1 MTNVRLANVLSVG
14 SGRTLL
20 LAGIASAC
28 LIGPGTASAISVYDF
43 GQQAID
49 DGEQGYTNS
58 PTPYS
63 STSNGLTLTATAYE
77 NGLDSHV
84 YLDGPFGGRRGGM
97 GVCSILNGTQCDP
110 SSDDNVSIDDG
121 NEEVLQWDFSAPVYG
136 MTLTLRDTDHYDFDG
151 ALDGGRVDSGQLR
164 VSLGGG
170 LFETVS
176 VDIVGSNILTLI
188 FDGPETQIQF
198 KALNGGT
205 GDNKDNHFYIETAEI
220 ATSPSEIPVPAA
232 VWLFASGLLGMVGV
246 ARRKKA

>member
-97 GVCSILNGTQCDP
+97 GVCSIMALSVIRPLMTTSASMTVMRKCCSG
-110 SSDDNVSIDDG
+110 I
-121 NEEVLQWDFSAPVYG
+121 SAP
-136 MTLTLRDTDHYDFDG
+136 L
-151 ALDGGRVDSGQLR
+151 S
-164 VSLGGG
+164 
-170 LFETVS
+170 
-176 VDIVGSNILTLI
+176 
-188 FDGPETQIQF
+188 
-198 KALNGGT
+198 
-205 GDNKDNHFYIETAEI
+205 
-220 ATSPSEIPVPAA
+220 
-232 VWLFASGLLGMVGV
+232 MV
-246 ARRKKA
+246 